1 MAEVNFNYTDNLQS
15 NAYTQFIA
23 DQHDK
28 AVETTGRK
36 TYVFKLDKVET
47 KLSEVYQEETN
58 GRIYLPYFEQR
69 GIYKTN
75 NFVSQLGVKNFT
87 ETEENL
93 EIEYDFGRMVHIISE
108 LKKNTAGKLTI
119 KNISS
124 ELLEI
129 EINDKKLIVRNF
141 RQILYEVNLDNKI
154 YKFVNTVNKQ
164 NLINLTYSGDNELA
178 VFTDKIMIK
187 LKPRREYELNMNN
200 SIYKNVSD
208 VITHGDAIVTDR
220 GRAYQVVGA
229 YPRNDIY
236 GRYIN
241 WNVQCELINLA
252 KLDGMPSEFVEFI
265 KNNQYGFLNK
275 YDLR

>member
-124 ELLEI
+124 EPLEI

-164 NLINLTYSGDNELA
+164 NLINLAYSGDNELA

>member
-1 MAEVNFNYTDNLQS
+1 MAEVNFNYTDNLQN

-124 ELLEI
+124 EPLEI

>member
-1 MAEVNFNYTDNLQS
+1 MAEEVNFNYTDTLQG

-28 AVETTGRK
+28 AVQTTGRK

-47 KLSEVYQEETN
+47 KLSEVYKEETQ

-75 NFVSQLGVKNFT
+75 TFTSQLGVKNFT

-93 EIEYDFGRMVHIISE
+93 EIEYDFGRMVHIITE
-108 LKKNTAGKLTI
+108 LKQKTAGVLTI
-119 KNISS
+119 KNIST
-124 ELLEI
+124 EPLEI
-129 EINDKKLIVRNF
+129 EISDKLIIRNF
-141 RQILYEVNLDNKI
+141 REKLYETELDNRVF
-154 YKFVNTVNKQ
+154 KFINNIKNQ
-164 NLINLTYSGDNELA
+164 NLIKLSYKGDNE
-178 VFTDKIMIK
+178 IMPTVDRILIK
-187 LKPRREYELNMNN
+187 LKPRREYELNQNN
-200 SIYKNVSD
+200 SIYKNVND
-208 VITHGDAIVTDR
+208 VITHGDVVITDR

-252 KLDGMPSEFVEFI
+252 KLDGLPAEFVEHI
-265 KNNQYGFLNK
+265 KNNQYGFNNK
-275 YDLR
+275 YNLV

>member
-124 ELLEI
+124 EPLEI

-164 NLINLTYSGDNELA
+164 NLINLTYSGDNEMA

>member
-124 ELLEI
+124 EPLEI

>member
-124 ELLEI
+124 EPLEI

-187 LKPRREYELNMNN
+187 LKPRREYELN
-200 SIYKNVSD
+200 IYKNVSD

>member
-58 GRIYLPYFEQR
+58 GRIYLPHFEQR

-124 ELLEI
+124 EPLEI

-252 KLDGMPSEFVEFI
+252 KLNGMPSEFVEFI